1 MTNPELK
8 CMIYDTDRI
17 KARQDPTMGGRL
29 VFECYGDHGLEVE
42 VYAKP
47 EAARTFARSI
57 LALADEVDGGKAI
70 DDRPR
75 VGDRLRV
82 MEDHPRHCPV
92 VTGDLITVVATD
104 YDHDGEDCVRF
115 LVPENSYRWI
125 IPLSAVERVDEPE
138 AAREPIQV
146 GDWVRVVKDDPD
158 VRPGEFVGLIGEVIA
173 KSEST
178 TPYKVKFG
186 PGPHGRADGYW
197 YCARVVRVDEPKT
210 VFAPADLSAD
220 VDAAAQASRVAL
232 LETAR
237 RIAGPDARADE
248 LLTLVAYI
256 GGN

>member
-57 LALADEVDGGKAI
+57 LALADAVDSGKAI

-82 MEDHPRHCPV
+82 TEDNPRCCPV
-92 VTGDLITVVATD
+92 LTGALITVVETD
-104 YDHDGEDCVRF
+104 YSGDGEDCVRF
-115 LVPENSYRWI
+115 LMPGDDYRWFM
-125 IPLSAVERVDEPE
+125 PLSAVERVDETAP
-138 AAREPIQV
+138 AREPIQV
-146 GDWVRVVKDDPD
+146 GDRVRVVKDDPD
-158 VRPGEFVGLIGEVIA
+158 VRPGEFVGLTGEVIA
-173 KSEST
+173 KSGST

-186 PGPHGRADGYW
+186 PGMHGMAAGYW
-197 YCARVVRVDEPKT
+197 YCAEVERIDEPQADST
-210 VFAPADLSAD
+210 SVDLSAD
-220 VDAAAQASRVAL
+220 ADAAPLHRESFV
-232 LETAR
+232 T
-237 RIAGPDARADE
+237 RAKE
-248 LLTLVAYI
+248 LLSGTAHTGADVIAMAAFLADA
-256 GGN
+256 